1 MENHQFSIFVTI
13 AGILGLVAGG
23 VVEIVKHECAKNFFM
38 MRPNDIKVYV
48 FDFVLTNCQKM
59 EHSIVCT
66 NFCFKKLFVFDF
78 WTESVPLLCH
88 VVACVLCVLTSD
100 MYHMY
105 LKKKVLV
112 VFFFISQ

>member
-88 VVACVLCVLTSD
+88 VVAYMCSVC
-100 MYHMY
+100 
-105 LKKKVLV
+105 
-112 VFFFISQ
+112 FNI